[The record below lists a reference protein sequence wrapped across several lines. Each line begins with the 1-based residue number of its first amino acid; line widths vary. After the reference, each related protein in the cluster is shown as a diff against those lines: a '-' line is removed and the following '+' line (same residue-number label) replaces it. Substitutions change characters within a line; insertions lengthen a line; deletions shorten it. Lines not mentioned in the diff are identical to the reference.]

1 MIFTFTRS
9 PQVAH
14 VHDFPASIGIDFQM
28 AEMKREQQQQQQQ
41 HKRHQQQLYNEF
53 THSIKIQETKRQR
66 ERGSENEG
74 GDRARDDE
82 VTEAITHLGRP
93 PRSQYSSN
101 ESET

>member
-1 MIFTFTRS
+1 MIFTFTQS
-9 PQVAH
+9 PKVAH

-28 AEMKREQQQQQQQ
+28 AEMKRQQQQQ

-53 THSIKIQETKRQR
+53 THSIKIQKTDRER
-66 ERGSENEG
+66 ERGRSEKEG

-93 PRSQYSSN
+93 PHLQ
-101 ESET
+101 